1 MVRLVARAP
10 SAGPD
15 EERGGDVT
23 GPSVSVVIPCFQAQ
37 STIALQLASLSD
49 QIDAPPF
56 EVILVDN
63 DPAQRLDE
71 AAADFLHSTAFEL
84 RIVRAHE
91 HQGSSYARNVGISH
105 AHAESLQFCD
115 ADDVV
120 SRTWVRN
127 GYLASQHTEL
137 WTGESILLAEAP
149 FADGLE
155 TVRREFDASPP
166 EWTAPVDKQ
175 TGPFPVL
182 MAGNF
187 GGARST
193 LLELRG
199 FDQGFAHYGDDNDL
213 AFRSRRTGH
222 RVPVAEAVR
231 IGYRGKWSAKQR
243 MRRGFQDA
251 RARRR
256 LLIVHGASSQSPVPP
271 WPVDIARCLAAT
283 VLMPFRRSASPF
295 DVGMRWSH
303 ALGNASGALRFGWPR
318 TPPVSAPG
326 LGLTA
331 PSTRHNDPSEGTM
344 SA

>member
-1 MVRLVARAP
+1 MA
-10 SAGPD
+10 
-15 EERGGDVT
+15 

-49 QIDAPPF
+49 QVDAPPF

-63 DPAQRLDE
+63 DPAQRLDK
-71 AAADFLHSTAFEL
+71 AAADFLHSNAFEL
-84 RIVRAHE
+84 RIVPAHE

-105 AHAESLQFCD
+105 ARAESLQFCD

-127 GYLASQHTEL
+127 GYLSSQHTEL

-149 FADGLE
+149 FSDGLE
-155 TVRREFDASPP
+155 AVRREFDAPPP
-166 EWTAPVDKQ
+166 EWSAPADKQ
-175 TGPFPVL
+175 PGPFPVL
-182 MAGNF
+182 MGGNF

-213 AFRSRRTGH
+213 AFRSRRAGH
-222 RVPVAEAVR
+222 RVPVAESVR

-243 MRRGFQDA
+243 LRRGFFDA

-256 LLIVHGASSQSPVPP
+256 LLIVHDVSSQSPVPP
-271 WPVDIARCLAAT
+271 WPIDIARCLVAT
-283 VLMPFRRSASPF
+283 ALMPFRRSVSPF
-295 DVGMRWSH
+295 DVAMRWSH
-303 ALGNASGALRFGWPR
+303 VLGNSSGALRFGWPR
-318 TPPVSAPG
+318 MAPASTPG
-326 LGLTA
+326 LGLA
-331 PSTRHNDPSEGTM
+331 AHSARHDDLSEGTTT
-344 SA
+344 A

>member
-1 MVRLVARAP
+1 MTTSTTAVGD
-10 SAGPD
+10 S
-15 EERGGDVT
+15 RGGRGSED
-23 GPSVSVVIPCFQAQ
+23 PKVSVVIPCFQAQ

-49 QIDAPPF
+49 QVDAPPF

-63 DPAQRLDE
+63 DPAQHLDE
-71 AAADFLHSTAFEL
+71 AVADFLHSSAFEL

-149 FADGLE
+149 FSDGLE

-166 EWTAPVDKQ
+166 EWTAPADKQ

-199 FDQGFAHYGDDNDL
+199 FDQAFAHYGDDNDL
-213 AFRSRRTGH
+213 AFRARRAGH
-222 RVPVAEAVR
+222 RVPVAESVR

-243 MRRGFQDA
+243 MRRGFHDA
-251 RARRR
+251 RAKRR
-256 LLIVHGASSQSPVPP
+256 LLIVHGVSSQSPIPP
-271 WPVDIARCLAAT
+271 WPIDITRCLAAT
-283 VLMPFRRSASPF
+283 ILMPFRRSVSPF
-295 DVGMRWSH
+295 DIAMRWSY
-303 ALGNASGALRFGWPR
+303 ALGNACGALRFGWPR
-318 TPPVSAPG
+318 TAPASTPG
-326 LGLTA
+326 LGLNP
-331 PSTRHNDPSEGTM
+331 PSAHHDDPPKGTM
-344 SA
+344 TA

>member
-1 MVRLVARAP
+1 MA
-10 SAGPD
+10 
-15 EERGGDVT
+15 
-23 GPSVSVVIPCFQAQ
+23 GPSVSVIIPCFQAQ
-37 STIALQLASLSD
+37 ATIALQLASLSD
-49 QIDAPPF
+49 QVDAPSF

-71 AAADFLHSTAFEL
+71 DVADFLHSSAFDL

-105 AHAESLQFCD
+105 ARAESLQFCD

-127 GYLASQHTEL
+127 GHLSTLDSLL
-137 WTGESILLAEAP
+137 WTGESILLTEAP
-149 FADGLE
+149 FSAGLE
-155 TVRREFDASPP
+155 AVRREFDAPPP
-166 EWTAPVDKQ
+166 EWSAPADKQ

-187 GGARST
+187 GAARST
-193 LLELRG
+193 LLELQG

-213 AFRSRRTGH
+213 AFRSRRDGH
-222 RVPVAEAVR
+222 RVPVAESVR
-231 IGYRGKWSAKQR
+231 IAYRGKWSATQR
-243 MRRGFQDA
+243 MRRGFHDA

-283 VLMPFRRSASPF
+283 VLMPFRRSVAPF
-295 DVGMRWSH
+295 DVAMRWSH
-303 ALGNASGALRFGWPR
+303 ALGNASGSLRFGWPR
-318 TPPVSAPG
+318 KAPASTPGHG
-326 LGLTA
+326 LSSSPTH
-331 PSTRHNDPSEGTM
+331 SVDPSEGTVT
-344 SA
+344 A